1 MLVTH
6 DIGEAIAMSD
16 TIYLFSNQ
24 PGTIHQIFTVP
35 KELAALDPFDA
46 RQDPAFQPLFQTIW
60 KELNSLEKQ
69 RLARLNSFISS
80 LRKDTKKKSS
90 GSVRIRPPFLS
101 YFCRMGNIEQGG
113 LDRSVNL
120 QLTLRR
126 LQAFS

>member
-60 KELNSLEKQ
+60 KELNSLK
-69 RLARLNSFISS
+69 NSSGTIEQLHQQFKK
-80 LRKDTKKKSS
+80 RHQKKSS
-90 GSVRIRPPFLS
+90 GSVRIRPPFSS
-101 YFCRMGNIEQGG
+101 YFCRVGNIEQGG